1 MMFDTR
7 SFALQLIQ
15 RNPNITNNP
24 NAQEMIRVIQNGDS
38 ARGEQIANNLI
49 STYGVSRNQAMQQAA
64 NFFGFRL

>member
-1 MMFDTR
+1 MFDPR
-7 SFALQLIQ
+7 SFALQLLQ
-15 RNPNITNNP
+15 RNPSIANNP

-49 STYGVSRNQAMQQAA
+49 STYGVSKSQAMQQAA